1 VSDAPVTKPDGTGL
15 PPQPVGAGTRYTHG
29 GDEWILVELSE
40 AMSLQVNMR
49 AQAICRALEARRVAG
64 VLDVCC
70 GNASYL
76 IRVDPDTIDPRAA
89 VEILRELEQE
99 VGDARE
105 FHLQTRVVQVPIL
118 WEDEWTHAT
127 LMRFRDRHQTPDK
140 TDIEFAA
147 ELNGFASKEAFK
159 EAVCATPFLAA
170 MTGFVPCLVWWY
182 QLTTPDKLL
191 QVPKYVRPR
200 TDTPERAF
208 SWGGAFAA
216 IYPVRGAGG
225 YQLLGMCATPQVDPS
240 RRLPDFH
247 DADWFFRV
255 GDLAVFTPVDRREY
269 DRIRAEVEAERFRY
283 RQVEVEFVPA
293 EFEADPAAVNAALM
307 RSLNGA

>member
-1 VSDAPVTKPDGTGL
+1 MTGARET
-15 PPQPVGAGTRYTHG
+15 QPSEAFVAGGTRYSYG

-49 AQAICRALEARRVAG
+49 AQAICRVLEGRRVAG

-76 IRVDPDTIDPRAA
+76 IRIDPDTIDPRAA
-89 VEILRELEQE
+89 VEILREIEDE
-99 VGDARE
+99 VGDALE
-105 FHLQTRVVQVPIL
+105 FRLQTRVVEVPIL
-118 WEDEWTHAT
+118 WEDEWTHKT
-127 LMRFRDRHQTPDK
+127 LMRFRDRHQAPDK

-147 ELNGFASKEAFK
+147 ELNGFHDKEEFK
-159 EAVCATPFLAA
+159 AAVCATPFLAA

-216 IYPVRGAGG
+216 IYPVQGAGG

-247 DADWFFRV
+247 DADWFFGV
-255 GDLAVFTPVDRREY
+255 GDLAVFRPIDRTEY
-269 DRIRAEVEAERFRY
+269 DRIRAEVQDERFRY
-283 RQVEVEFVPA
+283 RQAPVEFIPN
-293 EFEADPAAVNAALM
+293 EFNDDPDAVNASIM
-307 RSLNGA
+307 RSLDGA

>member
-1 VSDAPVTKPDGTGL
+1 MGDSPATSAGGL
-15 PPQPVGAGTRYTHG
+15 GAEPTPVGQSTRYTHG

-49 AQAICRALEARRVAG
+49 AQAICRVLEARRMSG
-64 VLDVCC
+64 VLEVCC
-70 GNASYL
+70 ANASYL
-76 IRVDPDTIDPRAA
+76 IRVDPDTLDPRAA
-89 VEILRELEQE
+89 VETLREIEQE
-99 VGDARE
+99 VGDARD
-105 FHLQTRVVQVPIL
+105 FQLQTRVVEVPIL
-118 WEDEWTHAT
+118 WEDEWTLET

-147 ELNGFASKEAFK
+147 ERNGFSSKEEFK

-170 MTGFVPCLVWWY
+170 MTGFVPSLAWWY

-247 DADWFFRV
+247 NADWFFRV
-255 GDLAVFTPVDRREY
+255 GDLAVFTPVDRGEY

-283 RQVEVEFVPA
+283 RQAAVEFVPA
-293 EFEADPAAVNAALM
+293 EFEADPDAVNAGLM
-307 RSLNGA
+307 RSLDGA